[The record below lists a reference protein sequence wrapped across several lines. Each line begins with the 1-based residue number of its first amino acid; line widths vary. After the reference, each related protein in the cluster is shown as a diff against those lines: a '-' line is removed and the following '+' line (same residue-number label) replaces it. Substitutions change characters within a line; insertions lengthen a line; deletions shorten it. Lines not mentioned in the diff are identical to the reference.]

1 MIEEPIESRRIY
13 EGRVLNLR
21 VDTVRLP
28 DGRLTTR
35 EVVEHGGAVALVPL
49 HDDGTITFVRQYR
62 TPAQAVLLE
71 IPAGGI
77 DPGES
82 PEAAAHRELA
92 EETGL
97 RASRLEHVAAFYT
110 AAGFCSEFM
119 HLYIPTGLSEA
130 TAHQDDDENIETI
143 RLTRRRIGH
152 REPASE
158 RKRTKRRCGRLEI
171 RCSAFS
177 SRGSTA
183 PLCGDCPVPD
193 RDPHPAS
200 PRTPRP

>member
-82 PEAAAHRELA
+82 PEAAAHRELT

-119 HLYIPTGLSEA
+119 HLYIATGLSEA

-143 RLTRRRIGH
+143 RLSLEDALSRVATGEVRDAKSLIGLLTLQL
-152 REPASE
+152 RQ
-158 RKRTKRRCGRLEI
+158 R
-171 RCSAFS
+171 
-177 SRGSTA
+177 
-183 PLCGDCPVPD
+183 
-193 RDPHPAS
+193 
-200 PRTPRP
+200 

>member
-1 MIEEPIESRRIY
+1 MAAPSPSCR
-13 EGRVLNLR
+13 
-21 VDTVRLP
+21 
-28 DGRLTTR
+28 
-35 EVVEHGGAVALVPL
+35 L
-49 HDDGTITFVRQYR
+49 HDDGTITMVRQYR

-119 HLYIPTGLSEA
+119 HLYIATGLSEA
-130 TAHQDDDENIETI
+130 IAHQDDDENIETI
-143 RLTRRRIGH
+143 RLALEDALSRVATGEVRDAKSLIALLTLQLRR
-152 REPASE
+152 A
-158 RKRTKRRCGRLEI
+158 
-171 RCSAFS
+171 
-177 SRGSTA
+177 
-183 PLCGDCPVPD
+183 
-193 RDPHPAS
+193 
-200 PRTPRP
+200 